1 MLIASQSLESQQ
13 LPSNPRQFN
22 YRSTCSQSTA
32 CRQRKPPALQ
42 VVSSYSSFVPNQ
54 VFDKCRP
61 FEVLTYAAVQ
71 YLSFHSIKCST
82 RNIGKNVNLSV
93 SAIKKALCSLRKQR
107 FIEKQGDGTCL
118 FRNLKIEGSVELVDA
133 KEVVSL
139 HLGYWFPVDV
149 LKSKRISN
157 QEKRVLSVILSLI
170 KTGANKIEMTYL
182 AEKLNLSREKTSPLV
197 GRLLTERLVSRH
209 RNHCRSVYFYQI
221 GEKAMSIYK
230 KDLPTGYK
238 GNRINSDRYHKKGVP
253 DVTSKGVPDV
263 TSFSIKESNL
273 FIRDKRTEREPVD
286 SDKNGENKSISF
298 WKEEERR
305 LNVQYTKACNDED
318 WERMREIGSE
328 LSMIERE
335 VM

>member
-32 CRQRKPPALQ
+32 SRQRKPPALK

-54 VFDKCRP
+54 VFDECRP
-61 FEVLTYAAVQ
+61 FESLTYAAVQ

-93 SAIKKALCSLRKQR
+93 SAIKKALCSLRNQR
-107 FIEKQGDGTCL
+107 FIEKQGDGTYL
-118 FRNLKIEGSVELVDA
+118 FRNFNVDPSTELVDA
-133 KEVVSL
+133 KEVMRL
-139 HLGYWFPVDV
+139 HLGYWFPVDI
-149 LKSKRISN
+149 LKSNRISN
-157 QEKRVLSVILSLI
+157 QAKKAFAIILSFT
-170 KTGANKIEMTYL
+170 KTGVNQISIDRIGK
-182 AEKLNLSREKTSPLV
+182 KLDLSREKTSPLI
-197 GRLLTERLVSRH
+197 GRLLAEGLLSRH

-238 GNRINSDRYHKKGVP
+238 GNRINSDLYHKKGVP

-273 FIRDKRTEREPVD
+273 FIRDKRTEREPVG